1 MIHQKVK
8 SFAYQ
13 IIENKEGTKLQKL
26 TTLPVPRWSPTL
38 VLGKP
43 VGA

>member
-1 MIHQKVK
+1 MTK
-8 SFAYQ
+8 SFKKN
-13 IIENKEGTKLQKL
+13 IKIKEKIYLMKKKQKL